1 MINSRDDVSVSL
13 TSTSRV
19 DSHGYKIEIVA
30 NGKVILKSNDDEIK
44 QETKQSNVTL
54 LKENETRLF
63 WVEIQAERLVFGSG
77 DKVW

>member
-1 MINSRDDVSVSL
+1 MISSRDSVSVSL

-44 QETKQSNVTL
+44 RVIKSNVTL

>member
-13 TSTSRV
+13 ISTSRV

-77 DKVW
+77 DKVC

>member
-1 MINSRDDVSVSL
+1 MINSRDNVSVSL

-44 QETKQSNVTL
+44 QVTKQSNVTL

-77 DKVW
+77 DKV

>member
-1 MINSRDDVSVSL
+1 MINSRDNVSVSL
-13 TSTSRV
+13 TTTSRV

-44 QETKQSNVTL
+44 QVTKQSNVTL

-77 DKVW
+77 DKV

>member
-1 MINSRDDVSVSL
+1 MINSRDNVSVSL

>member
-1 MINSRDDVSVSL
+1 MINSRDNVSVSL
-13 TSTSRV
+13 TTTSRV

-30 NGKVILKSNDDEIK
+30 NGGMILKSNDDEIK
-44 QETKQSNVTL
+44 QVMESNVTL

>member
-1 MINSRDDVSVSL
+1 MINSRDNVSVSL
-13 TSTSRV
+13 TTTSRV
-19 DSHGYKIEIVA
+19 DSHGYKIDIVA

>member
-1 MINSRDDVSVSL
+1 MINSRDNVSVSL

-44 QETKQSNVTL
+44 QVTKQSNVTL

>member
-1 MINSRDDVSVSL
+1 MINSRDSVSVSL

-77 DKVW
+77 DKV

>member
-1 MINSRDDVSVSL
+1 MINSRDNVSVSL
-13 TSTSRV
+13 TTTSRV

-44 QETKQSNVTL
+44 QVTKQSNVTL

>member
-13 TSTSRV
+13 ISTSRV

-44 QETKQSNVTL
+44 QVTKQSNVTL

-77 DKVW
+77 DKV

>member
-1 MINSRDDVSVSL
+1 MINSRDSVSVSL

>member
-13 TSTSRV
+13 ISTSRV

-30 NGKVILKSNDDEIK
+30 NGEVILKSNDDEIK
-44 QETKQSNVTL
+44 QVTKQSNVTL

>member
-1 MINSRDDVSVSL
+1 MINSRDNVSVSL

-63 WVEIQAERLVFGSG
+63 WVEIRAERLVFGSG

>member
-1 MINSRDDVSVSL
+1 MINSRDNVSVSL

-19 DSHGYKIEIVA
+19 DSLGYKIEIVA
-30 NGKVILKSNDDEIK
+30 NGGMILKSNDDEIK
-44 QETKQSNVTL
+44 QVTKQSNVTL

>member
-1 MINSRDDVSVSL
+1 MSL
-13 TSTSRV
+13 TTTSRV

-44 QETKQSNVTL
+44 QVTKQSNVTL

>member
-1 MINSRDDVSVSL
+1 MISSRDSVSVSL

>member
-1 MINSRDDVSVSL
+1 MSL
-13 TSTSRV
+13 TTTSRV

-30 NGKVILKSNDDEIK
+30 NGKVILKSDDDEIK
-44 QETKQSNVTL
+44 QVTKQSNVTL

>member
-1 MINSRDDVSVSL
+1 MINSRDNVSVSL

-19 DSHGYKIEIVA
+19 DSLGYKIEIVA

-44 QETKQSNVTL
+44 QVTKQSNVTL

>member
-1 MINSRDDVSVSL
+1 MINSRDNVSVSL

-77 DKVW
+77 DKV

>member
-13 TSTSRV
+13 ISTSRV

-30 NGKVILKSNDDEIK
+30 NGEVILKSNDDEIK
-44 QETKQSNVTL
+44 QVTKQSNVTL

-77 DKVW
+77 DKV